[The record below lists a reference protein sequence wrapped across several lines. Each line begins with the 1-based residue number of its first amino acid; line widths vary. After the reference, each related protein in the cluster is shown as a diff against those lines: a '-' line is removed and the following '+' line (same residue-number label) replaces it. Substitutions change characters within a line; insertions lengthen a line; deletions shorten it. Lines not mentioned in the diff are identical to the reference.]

1 MLRVTAVPGKR
12 QAPRSLALF
21 FALALAL
28 AGCSRAAPEC
38 HVDPAALESHRVKSV
53 IDGDT
58 LRLAGGDKV
67 RLIGINTPEKGGP
80 EGPAEPLAEEATAIL
95 ASMLGRGNRVLLQGG
110 IDPRDRHDRRLAHA
124 FDPAGRNIAAE
135 LLRRG
140 LGFHVAV
147 SPNFGWLDCLQAAE
161 QEAAS
166 AGRGVWSLAAYDASA
181 VGKLAP
187 GQRGFVRIRDRV
199 THVSFKDNG
208 WWVQLGGKVGL
219 RIKPADQHRFGRSAL
234 RALEGLE
241 VEARGWLV
249 PMPGDWWMMNLGH
262 PSMLETGR

>member
-1 MLRVTAVPGKR
+1 MLRAAAVPGKR
-12 QAPRSLALF
+12 QAHRGLALF
-21 FALALAL
+21 FALGLAL

-38 HVDPAALESHRVKSV
+38 RVDPAGLESHRVKSV

-58 LRLAGGDKV
+58 LRLAGGGKV
-67 RLIGINTPEKGGP
+67 RLIGINTPEKGGQ
-80 EGPAEPLAEEATAIL
+80 EGPPEPLAEEAAAVL
-95 ASMLGRGNRVLLQGG
+95 ASMLGRGDQVLLQAG

-124 FDPAGRNIAAE
+124 FDPAGRHIAAE

-166 AGRGVWSLAAYDASA
+166 AGRGVWSLAVYDASA
-181 VGKLAP
+181 AGQLAP
-187 GQRGFVRIRDRV
+187 GQHGFARIRDRV

-234 RALEGLE
+234 RSLEGHE

-262 PSMLETGR
+262 PAMLATGR

>member
-1 MLRVTAVPGKR
+1 VLRAAAVPGRR
-12 QAPRSLALF
+12 QAHKGLALF
-21 FALALAL
+21 FVLGLAL

-38 HVDPAALESHRVKSV
+38 RVDPAALESARVKAV
-53 IDGDT
+53 LDGDT

-67 RLIGINTPEKGGP
+67 RLIGINTPETGG
-80 EGPAEPLAEEATAIL
+80 EGVPPQPLAEEATAVL
-95 ASMLGRGNRVLLQGG
+95 ASMLGPGDRVLLQAG
-110 IDPRDRHDRRLAHA
+110 IDPRDRHDRRLAHV
-124 FDPAGRNIAAE
+124 FDPSGRNLAAE

-140 LGFHVAV
+140 FGFHVAV

-166 AGRGVWSLAAYDASA
+166 AGRGVWSLAVYDASA
-181 VGKLAP
+181 VGQLAP
-187 GQRGFVRIRDRV
+187 GQRGFARIRDRV

-219 RIKPADQHRFGRSAL
+219 RIKPADQHRFGRAAL
-234 RALEGLE
+234 RALEGRE

-249 PMPGDWWMMNLGH
+249 PMPGDWWIMSLGH
-262 PSMLETGR
+262 PAMLATGR

>member
-1 MLRVTAVPGKR
+1 VLRATAVSGKR
-12 QAPRSLALF
+12 QAHRSLALF
-21 FALALAL
+21 FALGLAL
-28 AGCSRAAPEC
+28 AGCSRAEPGC
-38 HVDPAALESHRVKSV
+38 RVDPVGLESARVKAV
-53 IDGDT
+53 VDGDT

-67 RLIGINTPEKGGP
+67 RLIGINTPEKGGQ
-80 EGPAEPLAEEATAIL
+80 EQPAEPLAEEAAAVL
-95 ASMLGRGNRVLLQGG
+95 ASLMGRGDRVLLQAGV
-110 IDPRDRHDRRLAHA
+110 DPRDRHDRRLAHA
-124 FDPAGRNIAAE
+124 FDPEGRNIAAE

-161 QEAAS
+161 REAAS
-166 AGRGVWSLAAYDASA
+166 AGRGVWSLAVYDALPA
-181 VGKLAP
+181 KRLAP
-187 GQRGFVRIRDRV
+187 GQRGFARIRDRV

-234 RALEGLE
+234 LALEGRE

-249 PMPGDWWMMNLGH
+249 SMPGAWWMMNLGH
-262 PSMLETGR
+262 PAMLVPGP

>member
-1 MLRVTAVPGKR
+1 MLRPTAVPRKR
-12 QAPRSLALF
+12 QAHSGLAFF
-21 FALALAL
+21 FALGLAL

-38 HVDPAALESHRVKSV
+38 RIDPQALESHRVQSV

-58 LRLAGGDKV
+58 LRLSGGDKV
-67 RLIGINTPEKGGP
+67 RLIGINTPEKGGRDA
-80 EGPAEPLAEEATAIL
+80 PAEPLAEEAAALL
-95 ASMLGRGNRVLLQGG
+95 ATMLGHGDRVLLQAG
-110 IDPRDRHDRRLAHA
+110 IDSRDRHDRRLAHA

-161 QEAAS
+161 REAVS
-166 AGRGVWSLAAYDASA
+166 AGRGVWSLTEYEALA
-181 VGKLAP
+181 VARLAR
-187 GQRGFVRIRDRV
+187 GQRGFTRIRDRV
-199 THVSFKDNG
+199 TRVSFKDNG
-208 WWVQLGGKVGL
+208 WWVQLGGRVGL
-219 RIKPADQHRFGRSAL
+219 RIRQADQHRFGRAAL
-234 RALEGLE
+234 LALEGRE

-262 PSMLETGR
+262 PAMLTTGG

>member
-1 MLRVTAVPGKR
+1 MLRFTAVPGKR
-12 QAPRSLALF
+12 QAHRGLAFF
-21 FALALAL
+21 FALGLAL

-38 HVDPAALESHRVKSV
+38 RVDPAGLESHRVQSV

-67 RLIGINTPEKGGP
+67 RLIGINTPEKGGRESP
-80 EGPAEPLAEEATAIL
+80 PEPLAEEATALL
-95 ASMLGRGNRVLLQGG
+95 ASMLGRGDRVLLQAG
-110 IDPRDRHDRRLAHA
+110 IDSRDRHDRRLAHA
-124 FDPAGRNIAAE
+124 FDPQGRNIAAE

-166 AGRGVWSLAAYDASA
+166 AGRGVWSLDVYDALA
-181 VGKLAP
+181 VGRLAP

-219 RIKPADQHRFGRSAL
+219 RIKPADQHHFRRSAL
-234 RALEGLE
+234 RALEGRE

-249 PMPGDWWMMNLGH
+249 SMPGDWWMMNLGH
-262 PSMLETGR
+262 PAMLVTGR

>member
-1 MLRVTAVPGKR
+1 VLRAAAVPGRR
-12 QAPRSLALF
+12 QAHKGLALF
-21 FALALAL
+21 FVLGLAL

-38 HVDPAALESHRVKSV
+38 SVDPAGLESARVKAV
-53 IDGDT
+53 LDGDT
-58 LRLAGGDKV
+58 LRLAGGEKV
-67 RLIGINTPEKGGP
+67 RLIGINTPEKGGG
-80 EGPAEPLAEEATAIL
+80 EGPAEPLAQEATAVL
-95 ASMLGRGNRVLLQGG
+95 ASMLGPGERVLLQAG
-110 IDPRDRHDRRLAHA
+110 IDPRDRHDRRLAHV
-124 FDPAGRNIAAE
+124 FDPSGRNMAVE

-166 AGRGVWSLAAYDASA
+166 AERGVWSLAVYDASA
-181 VGKLAP
+181 VGQLAP
-187 GQRGFVRIRDRV
+187 AQRGFVRIRDRV

-219 RIKPADQHRFGRSAL
+219 RIRPADQHLFRRGAL
-234 RALEGLE
+234 RALEGRE

-262 PSMLETGR
+262 PAMLATGR